1 MRAAT
6 PAEIEEWDLLVAANP
21 DGGHMLQTRAW
32 GEAKRRWGWRP
43 VYLIAEV
50 EAVESVTTGAA
61 GGRTAHSQAGS
72 IAVLFLRRP
81 VPGLGWLW
89 YCPKGP
95 GVVSVEQLRR
105 VLADRTA
112 LNGAFSVEVEP
123 EIADTPQNRAALA
136 ELGLRK
142 VEDVQIARA
151 TVNVDLTPDEDAI
164 LASFRP
170 KTRYNVRLAARRGVS
185 VTTVPCEPDAVL
197 AMHRLMGMAFRH
209 AALPLRPLAYYASY
223 WRLFEA
229 SGQGALCLARL
240 GDEVLAGAFVV
251 WLGEKGWYK
260 DGGSSPRYRDAMA
273 PHLLQ
278 WEVMRFLRARGVR
291 SYDLFAAPRRA
302 DLDDPANPVRGLWQ
316 FKSGFSAD
324 LHEFVGTWG
333 EAVDARRYW
342 IWRRMA
348 EPLTRRVRWRL
359 RGDLLY

>member
-1 MRAAT
+1 VRPAT
-6 PAEIEEWDLLVAANP
+6 PAEIEDWDALVAANP

-32 GEAKRRWGWRP
+32 GEAKRRWGWQP
-43 VYLIAEV
+43 VYRVAEL
-50 EAVESVTTGAA
+50 EAGTP
-61 GGRTAHSQAGS
+61 GRR
-72 IAVLFLRRP
+72 IAVLFLRRR

-95 GVVSVEQLRR
+95 GVVSVAQLRR
-105 VLADRTA
+105 VLADRSS
-112 LNGAFSVEVEP
+112 LEGAFAVEVEP
-123 EIADTPQNRAALA
+123 EIADTPENRSAL
-136 ELGLRK
+136 EDLGLRK

-151 TVNVDLTPDEDAI
+151 TLCVDLSADEDAI

-185 VTTVPCEPDAVL
+185 VSTVPCEPDAVA

-209 AALPLRPLAYYASY
+209 AGLPLRPLPYYAAY

-229 SGQGALCLARL
+229 SGQGALFLARL
-240 GDEVLAGAFVV
+240 GEEVLAGAYVV
-251 WLGEKGWYK
+251 WFGEKGWYK
-260 DGGSSPRYRDAMA
+260 DGGSSPRHREVMA

-316 FKSGFSAD
+316 FKSGFSED
-324 LHEFVGTWG
+324 LREFVGTWADVMG
-333 EAVDARRYW
+333 ERRDW
-342 IWRRMA
+342 IWRRMG
-348 EPLTRRVRWRL
+348 EPVTRRVRWRL

>member
-1 MRAAT
+1 MRPAT
-6 PAEIEEWDLLVAANP
+6 PAEVEEWDRLVAANP

-43 VYLIAEV
+43 TYLIAD
-50 EAVESVTTGAA
+50 AATGDPGTPAGAA
-61 GGRTAHSQAGS
+61 GDPAPR

-89 YCPKGP
+89 YSPKGP
-95 GVVSVEQLRR
+95 GVTSVAQLGR
-105 VLADRTA
+105 VLSDQSA
-112 LNGAFSVEVEP
+112 LEGAFSVEVEP
-123 EIADTPQNRAALA
+123 EIADTPETRSALQG
-136 ELGLRK
+136 LGLRK

-151 TVNVDLTPDEDAI
+151 TLSVDLTRDEDAI

-170 KTRYNVRLAARRGVS
+170 KTRYNIRLAARRGVS
-185 VTTVPCEPDAVL
+185 VTRVDCEPPAME
-197 AMHRLMGMAFRH
+197 AMHRLMGLAFRR
-209 AALPLRPLAYYASY
+209 ATLPLRPLAYHAAY

-229 SGQGALCLARL
+229 SGQGALFLARL
-240 GDEVLAGAFVV
+240 GDEVLAGAYAV

-260 DGGSSPRYRDAMA
+260 DGGSSPRHREVMA

-302 DLDDPANPVRGLWQ
+302 DLGDPANPVRGLWQ

-324 LHEFVGTWG
+324 LREFVGTWG
-333 EAVDARRYW
+333 LVVDERRYW

-348 EPLTRRVRWRL
+348 EPVTRRVRWRL